1 MKANGITKYVPFISN
16 DSWYY
21 RIIIA
26 VKWWQKK
33 ASIDPYFSQHNTY
46 VEIAEIERMSLS
58 NTNAIIKEEESGRQK
73 YQHQQE
79 QEEISKVLQTIF
91 SKT

>member
-1 MKANGITKYVPFISN
+1 MQLS
-16 DSWYY
+16 DD
-21 RIIIA
+21 R
-26 VKWWQKK
+26 KK
-33 ASIDPYFSQHNTY
+33 RVINPYFSQHNTY

-79 QEEISKVLQTIF
+79 QEEISTKVLQTIF